1 MMPGLGAKYPVEIEV
16 TSKPKAEYM
25 TDEYFEL
32 DLPVA
37 PAVMV
42 ADEIV
47 VEGQNVSQHEVEA
60 CICRHLN
67 MPEPEPPR
75 KGVLSRLLGKG

>member
-1 MMPGLGAKYPVEIEV
+1 MMPSLGTKYPIEIEV
-16 TSKPKAEYM
+16 TSKAKADYM
-25 TDEYFEL
+25 TDAYFEL

-47 VEGQNVSQHEVEA
+47 VEGQNVSQHEIEIS
-60 CICRHLN
+60 ICRHLN
-67 MPEPEPPR
+67 LPAPEPPQ
-75 KGVLSRLLGKG
+75 KGVLKRLLGKS